1 MEVRNKKCASKEHQE
16 INAVSYCCNCSI
28 FMCNKCENFHSNL
41 FQNHKVFN
49 VDFYLQDNFTGF
61 CKENNHNNELE
72 YYCKTHNVLCCVICI
87 AKIKNKNHGKHADC
101 VISSITDNIINEKKK
116 LMNDNINYLEKISIN
131 IQNSINEIK
140 NLFEKLTEGKE
151 NLKIQIQ
158 KIFTKIRN
166 ELNTREGQLIS
177 EVDSIYDKYNL
188 NDNFLREYEKLPKK
202 IKTSLE
208 KAKLLQNE
216 NKDDKK
222 IMIIN
227 ECIQIENNIKDY
239 NKINEDINKIKNS
252 NNITFNFSP
261 NEIETKEEL
270 EKIKSFGKINII
282 YTNLYFEYSNII
294 KNNFNG
300 QNSIVKWIK
309 DRTKKNE
316 IKIKMIFKMT
326 ENGTDGK
333 SFHKYCDNKGPTLIL
348 IKTTKNNIFGGFTP
362 LNWENNGKIKLDESN
377 QTFIFSLDLNKKF
390 DMISVKKRAIQE
402 CGVDSGP
409 IFGDYDFGFQ
419 TNLKNGLTYA
429 NSSCNY
435 LSNKNL
441 ELTGGNGNKE
451 DFQTEEVEVYQIIY

>member
-1 MEVRNKKCASKEHQE
+1 MEVRNKKCVSKEHQE

-41 FQNHKVFN
+41 FQNHKLFN
-49 VDFYLQDNFTGF
+49 VDYYLQDNFTGF

-101 VISSITDNIINEKKK
+101 VICSITDDIINEKKRI
-116 LMNDNINYLEKISIN
+116 MNDNINYLEKISIN

-151 NLKIQIQ
+151 NLKMQIQ

-239 NKINEDINKIKNS
+239 NNINEDINKIKNS

-261 NEIETKEEL
+261 NEIEMKEEL
-270 EKIKSFGKINII
+270 EKI
-282 YTNLYFEYSNII
+282 
-294 KNNFNG
+294 
-300 QNSIVKWIK
+300 
-309 DRTKKNE
+309 
-316 IKIKMIFKMT
+316 
-326 ENGTDGK
+326 
-333 SFHKYCDNKGPTLIL
+333 IL
-348 IKTTKNNIFGGFTP
+348 IQVILG
-362 LNWENNGKIKLDESN
+362 
-377 QTFIFSLDLNKKF
+377 
-390 DMISVKKRAIQE
+390 
-402 CGVDSGP
+402 
-409 IFGDYDFGFQ
+409 
-419 TNLKNGLTYA
+419 
-429 NSSCNY
+429 Y
-435 LSNKNL
+435 LA
-441 ELTGGNGNKE
+441 
-451 DFQTEEVEVYQIIY
+451 DIRF